1 MANLSQQLADI
12 GKTNMETVMRL
23 ATISWDRTERLMQ
36 LQTETASQ
44 LLEKTSRT
52 LDPQLDDGAENRIGR
67 WSYPESLQTGLD
79 ASRRY
84 LEATVQT
91 QTELSRMWNEQ
102 FDILSKGLAQ
112 SLEQW
117 ARAISAGSEETIAV
131 LQDLTARTNQITARL
146 REQAS
151 EVTPDAVKGMREL
164 ESRASAEA
172 QRLGS
177 RATEEARDHAS
188 KAKKSKG
195 A

>member
-1 MANLSQQLADI
+1 MTNLSQQLADI
-12 GKTNMETVMRL
+12 GQTNMETAMRL

-44 LLEKTSRT
+44 LFEKTSRT
-52 LDPQLDDGAENRIGR
+52 LDSQLDDSAENHIAG
-67 WSYPESLQTGLD
+67 WSYPENLQRGLD

-117 ARAISAGSEETIAV
+117 VRAISAGSEETIAV

-151 EVTPDAVKGMREL
+151 EVTSEAVKGMREL

-177 RATEEARDHAS
+177 RATQEARDHAS

>member
-151 EVTPDAVKGMREL
+151 EVTSDAVKGMRDL

>member
-1 MANLSQQLADI
+1 MGNLSQQLANI
-12 GKTNMETVMRL
+12 GQTNIETVMRL

-44 LLEKTSRT
+44 LLERSSRT
-52 LDPQLDDGAENRIGR
+52 FDQQLDDSALGA
-67 WSYPESLQTGLD
+67 WTYPENLHRGLD
-79 ASRRY
+79 VSRRY

-91 QTELSRMWNEQ
+91 QAELSRMWREQ
-102 FDILSKGLAQ
+102 FDILSKGLSQ

-131 LQDLTARTNQITARL
+131 LQNLTARTNHITARL
-146 REQAS
+146 REQAG
-151 EVTPDAVKGMREL
+151 EVTSEAIEGMREL
-164 ESRASAEA
+164 EARASAEV

-177 RATEEARDHAS
+177 RAAVEARDQTS
-188 KAKKSKG
+188 KVKKSKG

>member
-151 EVTPDAVKGMREL
+151 EVTSDAVKGMREL